1 MKKFLGLLIVLAGLF
16 LTGCGLTNK
25 SYAQRERRY
34 RNITDL
40 QARMIVDDFD
50 TFWLADRPTYLTYW
64 YVREAD

>member
-1 MKKFLGLLIVLAGLF
+1 MKKFLGLLMVLAGLC
-16 LTGCGLTNK
+16 LTGCGLVNK
-25 SYAQRERRY
+25 SYDQRERRY
-34 RNITDL
+34 QNITNL